1 LDTQQAK
8 FNIMTPTFIFAL
20 SLLAS
25 PLSQQDKTLPYY
37 ENEAPAVSS
46 ESVTIHWENVEV
58 NELELRSD
66 YHILIPSIPTDGT
79 KQIHL
84 NYLED
89 GNYFLLLKTDGEI
102 VEIRKFQIENKKLLA
117 QNNIT
122 TPH

>member
-1 LDTQQAK
+1 
-8 FNIMTPTFIFAL
+8 MTSSFFFAL

-25 PLSQQDKTLPYY
+25 PLSQQDKTLPVFAI
-37 ENEAPAVSS
+37 ETPASSS
-46 ESVTIHWENVEV
+46 ESITILWDNKDV

-66 YHILIPSIPTDGT
+66 YHILIPSIPTDGS

-84 NYLED
+84 NDLED

-102 VEIRKFQIENKKLLA
+102 VEIREFQIENKKLLA

-122 TPH
+122 APH